1 MCIIPTQGQHWA
13 NSVESNSAVG
23 ISYISMM
30 CDIRRRNFVSSP
42 IFHHLICNV
51 LLKLRP
57 WHVQK
62 SFEVVHSIEVFKKTT
77 IKHNVLIF
85 RLLMFLTKPATQ
97 IIKLPLHNQIL

>member
-1 MCIIPTQGQHWA
+1 MCIISTQGQYWA

-77 IKHNVLIF
+77 I
-85 RLLMFLTKPATQ
+85 
-97 IIKLPLHNQIL
+97 